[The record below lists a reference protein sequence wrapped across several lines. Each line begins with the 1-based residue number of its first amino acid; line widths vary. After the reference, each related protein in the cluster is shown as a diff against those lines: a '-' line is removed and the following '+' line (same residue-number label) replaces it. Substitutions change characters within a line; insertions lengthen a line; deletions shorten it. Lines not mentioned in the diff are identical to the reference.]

1 MLRYGLPPLG
11 WFAMLAIVINQG
23 MDLLWRVAPT
33 ESWMMCIGIMGHAF
47 ISTSLLAASFIY
59 YPDLNTWIESAQQW
73 LKKQNTS
80 SARA

>member
-1 MLRYGLPPLG
+1 MLT
-11 WFAMLAIVINQG
+11 IVISQL
-23 MDLLWRVAPT
+23 MDMLWRVPPT
-33 ESWMMCIGIMGHAF
+33 ESWMMGVGILGHAF

-59 YPDLNTWIESAQQW
+59 YRDLNTWIESAQQW